1 MDDDEIGSYHLAVTP
16 SYCRHTRIETP
27 KMADDEDDPRPR
39 MPQAGGDTIGA
50 TFRNGSLTAISVVV
64 GFSLSFLTR
73 WAGLPGPWL
82 TVDLVALAAIVIGI
96 VFQVAALAGLLSIQ
110 SLRLRNYNRGVKLFL
125 TGLVLVAS
133 GVALAIAGDLVGY
146 GKRLL
151 GE

>member
-1 MDDDEIGSYHLAVTP
+1 
-16 SYCRHTRIETP
+16 
-27 KMADDEDDPRPR
+27 MADDEDDVRPR
-39 MPQAGGDTIGA
+39 TLLAGGETIGA

-82 TVDLVALAAIVIGI
+82 TVDLVALAAIVVGI
-96 VFQVAALAGLLSIQ
+96 VFQVAALAGLLSIR
-110 SLRLRNYNRGVKLFL
+110 SLLLRNYNRSVKLFL
-125 TGLVLVAS
+125 AGLVLVAS

>member
-1 MDDDEIGSYHLAVTP
+1 
-16 SYCRHTRIETP
+16 
-27 KMADDEDDPRPR
+27 MADDEHDRRPR
-39 MPQAGGDTIGA
+39 TPRAGGETIDA

-82 TVDLVALAAIVIGI
+82 TVDLVALPAIILGI
-96 VFQVAALAGLLSIQ
+96 VFQVAALAGLLSTR
-110 SLRLRNYNRGVKLFL
+110 SLLLRNYNRGVRLFL
-125 TGLVLVAS
+125 IGLVLVAT

>member
-1 MDDDEIGSYHLAVTP
+1 
-16 SYCRHTRIETP
+16 
-27 KMADDEDDPRPR
+27 MADDEDDLLPRTLP
-39 MPQAGGDTIGA
+39 AGRETIGA

-96 VFQVAALAGLLSIQ
+96 VFQVAALAGLLSIR
-110 SLRLRNYNRGVKLFL
+110 SLLLRNYNRGVRLFL
-125 TGLVLVAS
+125 TGLILVAS

>member
-1 MDDDEIGSYHLAVTP
+1 
-16 SYCRHTRIETP
+16 
-27 KMADDEDDPRPR
+27 MAEHEDDLRPR
-39 MPQAGGDTIGA
+39 TLRAGGQTIDA

-82 TVDLVALAAIVIGI
+82 TVDLVALPAIVIGI
-96 VFQVAALAGLLSIQ
+96 LFQIAALASLLSIQ
-110 SLRLRNYNRGVKLFL
+110 SLLLRNYNRGVKLFL
-125 TGLVLVAS
+125 IGLVLVAS